1 VRLLSFIGPGG
12 EASFGLLASDGGVID
27 AGARLGGDLRELML
41 AGRLPELERLAA
53 SDADLAVDEIRFL
66 PVIPNAAARFFCI
79 GINYRPHMIEM
90 GREPPDRPVVFVR
103 FASSLVGHGEPLIR
117 PDASEQFDFE
127 GELAVVIG
135 QPARQIDRS
144 RALEHVA
151 GFACFNDGS
160 VRDFQRHSGQF
171 TPGKNFDG
179 SGAFGPWLVTRDEI
193 ADPASLELTTRLNGD
208 TVQRES
214 TGELLFGI
222 PELIEYISIWTE
234 LKPGDVIATGT
245 PGGVGAGRKPPLWM
259 QPGDRVEVE
268 IPGLGVLRNPVTGQH
283 DR

>member
-1 VRLLSFIGPGG
+1 MRLLSFIARNGP
-12 EASFGLLASDGGVID
+12 SYGLVTDDGVVD

-41 AGRLPELERLAA
+41 AGKLDELEPLA
-53 SDADLAVDEIRFL
+53 SSQPDYDINDIRFL

-79 GINYRPHMIEM
+79 GINYRPHIIEM
-90 GREPPDRPVVFVR
+90 GREPPAKPVVFVR
-103 FASSLVGHGEPLIR
+103 FASSLVGHGEPLTR
-117 PDASEQFDFE
+117 PEASEQFDFE

-135 QPARQIDRS
+135 RPARRVGRDS
-144 RALEHVA
+144 ALEHVA

-160 VRDFQRHSGQF
+160 VRDFQRHTSQF

-179 SGAFGPWLVTRDEI
+179 SGAVGPWIVTRDEI
-193 ADPASLELTTRLNGD
+193 ADPANLELTTRLNGD
-208 TVQRES
+208 IVQREN

-222 PELIEYISIWTE
+222 PEIIEYISVWTE

-259 QPGDRVEVE
+259 QPGDHVEVE
-268 IPGLGVLRNPVTGQH
+268 ISGLGVLSNPIVGQH
-283 DR
+283 ES

>member
-1 VRLLSFIGPGG
+1 MPVRLLSFIGPRGATYG
-12 EASFGLLASDGGVID
+12 IATEAGIVD
-27 AGARLGGDLRELML
+27 AGARHGGDLRELML
-41 AGRLPELERLAA
+41 AGKLRELEPLASSQ
-53 SDADLAVDEIRFL
+53 SDYDIDDVRFL
-66 PVIPNAAARFFCI
+66 PVIPSAAARFFCV

-103 FASSLVGHGEPLIR
+103 FPSSLVGHGEPLIR
-117 PDASEQFDFE
+117 PEASDQFDFE

-135 QPARQIDRS
+135 RPGRRIGRD
-144 RALEHVA
+144 RALDHVA

-179 SGAFGPWLVTRDEI
+179 SGAFGPWMVTHDEI
-193 ADPASLELTTRLNGD
+193 TDPGNLELTTRLNGD
-208 TVQRES
+208 IVQREN

-222 PELIEYISIWTE
+222 AELIEYISVWTE

-245 PGGVGAGRKPPLWM
+245 PGGVGAGRNPPLWM

-268 IPGLGVLRNPVTGQH
+268 ISGLGILSNPVVAQH
-283 DR
+283 AG